1 MHIFLIIIPYI
12 LQQKHHQSNL
22 CASDDK
28 CKYFSQWTYQRESD
42 SRWCGTYKS
51 CVSQSNDTNGPCL
64 PDGAKVCPIKTFE
77 KIGNFLNDLVNM
89 VLLFYNIYLKYRHIW
104 WRHMIYIFSFH
115 VTPENIASKTHE
127 LLTQKFPVSIQLVE
141 M

>member
-1 MHIFLIIIPYI
+1 MGFVLRFKDKRCDDESIYYGFNE
-12 LQQKHHQSNL
+12 SCRDV

-51 CVSQSNDTNGPCL
+51 CVTQSIDDNGPCL

-89 VLLFYNIYLKYRHIW
+89 GLL
-104 WRHMIYIFSFH
+104 YIS
-115 VTPENIASKTHE
+115 
-127 LLTQKFPVSIQLVE
+127 SI
-141 M
+141 